1 MSKFPLPPNFF
12 RCPALNVD
20 ETARL
25 LTNADDISVDLVRP
39 RRLPLKWTL
48 KSDESSIQIYKGE
61 DPDAPPGVLSWLGVT
76 EVMATIEE
84 VVSLFRSESNDEFKE
99 YCRMFM
105 KDVLDGQV
113 LYNLRRRTAE
123 NPHHSVA
130 IRWFALESPI
140 PGIAKSRDWCFL
152 ETQHDFEL
160 DGKQGWTRAFKSVS
174 LSCCPDLQNSL
185 GLVRGIHHRSGYCFL
200 QSNRPGYLQ
209 VTQLI
214 QADLRGKLPDVWV
227 DLGMKRRCRT
237 MKGMDSFLRQKRL
250 SQGTFLHDAELVP
263 KDSRSKCFVCQ
274 RKFGPLS
281 KKGQCR
287 KCGEVVCRRCSQIW
301 DVRIANNAVKRRVCT
316 ACSCDTVDP
325 PADANTIVDDP
336 DDPDDSQQDETPR
349 QVLRQ
354 HPVAASSPVYSP
366 SYKPDDTRTA
376 LTRQLSGL
384 SITGESTPTSSQP
397 HAAKVGASPSVHV
410 LNQTTPTHH
419 AEPFGGHQT
428 PVALQRHPQHHRLP
442 PASTMIT
449 LRKEDLV
456 RPPPPRPE
464 SYAGLPEPVVPRPY
478 MDHHPSRGGRGGGPA
493 AGWDDDLQSVFKDDM
508 SNYSESLVSFH
519 QSSVHAKRGLPSKL
533 PHHSNHQQQ
542 QSPYHHHQQQ
552 SPYHHHQQQSPY
564 HHHQQSPYQQQG
576 YDPSLAYQPSPTID
590 RYGGGPQLVNPYE
603 YIDPYDRDPRM
614 YSPGSAL
621 HASRGDKYANSYG
634 GTSSQQYPMYAHDR
648 RPPHQ
653 NQPPPRHQHHIYHPN
668 HQHPHQYAPP
678 SQRPLLDPRRAPSS
692 SSHEC
697 PPYTYP
703 PQGPPYLDDPRVD
716 HPQYGYM
723 QRQHQFLQDADGS
736 SVFSH
741 DDGATNLHNNS
752 NNLYSTLYSY
762 QPREEPPPAPRQA
775 SRTSE
780 RNDLIL
786 AQSSTSS
793 SSPSVVLQTVFNR
806 QD

>member
-397 HAAKVGASPSVHV
+397 HAAKVGASPSVH
-410 LNQTTPTHH
+410 
-419 AEPFGGHQT
+419 
-428 PVALQRHPQHHRLP
+428 
-442 PASTMIT
+442 
-449 LRKEDLV
+449 
-456 RPPPPRPE
+456 
-464 SYAGLPEPVVPRPY
+464 
-478 MDHHPSRGGRGGGPA
+478 
-493 AGWDDDLQSVFKDDM
+493 
-508 SNYSESLVSFH
+508 
-519 QSSVHAKRGLPSKL
+519 
-533 PHHSNHQQQ
+533 
-542 QSPYHHHQQQ
+542 
-552 SPYHHHQQQSPY
+552 
-564 HHHQQSPYQQQG
+564 
-576 YDPSLAYQPSPTID
+576 
-590 RYGGGPQLVNPYE
+590 
-603 YIDPYDRDPRM
+603 
-614 YSPGSAL
+614 
-621 HASRGDKYANSYG
+621 
-634 GTSSQQYPMYAHDR
+634 
-648 RPPHQ
+648 
-653 NQPPPRHQHHIYHPN
+653 
-668 HQHPHQYAPP
+668 
-678 SQRPLLDPRRAPSS
+678 
-692 SSHEC
+692 
-697 PPYTYP
+697 
-703 PQGPPYLDDPRVD
+703 
-716 HPQYGYM
+716 
-723 QRQHQFLQDADGS
+723 
-736 SVFSH
+736 
-741 DDGATNLHNNS
+741 
-752 NNLYSTLYSY
+752 
-762 QPREEPPPAPRQA
+762 
-775 SRTSE
+775 
-780 RNDLIL
+780 
-786 AQSSTSS
+786 
-793 SSPSVVLQTVFNR
+793 
-806 QD
+806 